1 MYVHNYK
8 MIAIYLARI
17 PRVLKRKKSKE
28 THSQNSLTDIEQL
41 TDTSVIKTYAP
52 VNTSITWVNLG
63 LFIKQSYVIPLSGL
77 INQRIHNILYIIF
90 LYPTLTEMYMN
101 TTRKDKIF
109 KIIVKMCAQL
119 KSFTN

>member
-17 PRVLKRKKSKE
+17 PTALKRKKSKE
-28 THSQNSLTDIEQL
+28 TYSQNSLTDRT

-63 LFIKQSYVIPLSGL
+63 LFIKQSYVIPSSRL

-109 KIIVKMCAQL
+109 KIIVKMCASEL
-119 KSFTN
+119 N

>member
-41 TDTSVIKTYAP
+41 TDTLVIKTYAP
-52 VNTSITWVNLG
+52 VNISIIWVNLG
-63 LFIKQSYVIPLSGL
+63 LFIKQSYVIPSSVL

-90 LYPTLTEMYMN
+90 LYLTLTEMYMN
-101 TTRKDKIF
+101 TTRKNKIF
-109 KIIVKMCAQL
+109 KIIFKMCASEL
-119 KSFTN
+119 N

>member
-41 TDTSVIKTYAP
+41 TLQLLKHMP
-52 VNTSITWVNLG
+52 
-63 LFIKQSYVIPLSGL
+63 QL
-77 INQRIHNILYIIF
+77 IL
-90 LYPTLTEMYMN
+90 P
-101 TTRKDKIF
+101 
-109 KIIVKMCAQL
+109 
-119 KSFTN
+119 